1 MPITQ
6 RARLPGTYAACE
18 QLSSLSKT
26 ISISFAP
33 TCCAVMA
40 GQCPRDLRSL
50 PGPGAPPSARAVERL
65 TDIDD
70 ADGALKTTREAV
82 DILRKLVERGPEA
95 FLPDLAIGLHN
106 LGLILS
112 GAGNQEGA
120 LRAL

>member
-1 MPITQ
+1 M
-6 RARLPGTYAACE
+6 
-18 QLSSLSKT
+18 
-26 ISISFAP
+26 
-33 TCCAVMA
+33 
-40 GQCPRDLRSL
+40 
-50 PGPGAPPSARAVERL
+50 L

-112 GAGNQEGA
+112 GAGNREGA
-120 LRAL
+120 LRALDEAVAIRRRLMEQSPHVQLEVERSLEALATIQREA